1 LKRATDPALFTL
13 TACSA
18 EAPPGAPS
26 EDDAVESIGSI
37 KSELIVSVT
46 DPAAY
51 LTSCWDNN
59 VPKPPL
65 WGRDNIGPGKNWLS
79 RGQVGS
85 TENFLGIGVADIFLA
100 NPLQK
105 DGNRGVCVIAAHSN
119 GTFGSFDVILP
130 GR

>member
-1 LKRATDPALFTL
+1 MQSSLGQHLYRVGITLGASALFTL

-51 LTSCWDNN
+51 LTSCWDT
-59 VPKPPL
+59 L
-65 WGRDNIGPGKNWLS
+65 LAEDIRSRRRAPGGDLS
-79 RGQVGS
+79 
-85 TENFLGIGVADIFLA
+85 E
-100 NPLQK
+100 
-105 DGNRGVCVIAAHSN
+105 
-119 GTFGSFDVILP
+119 
-130 GR
+130 